1 MKRHDFESTSKKN
14 AKEQTPEMA
23 EREQEILMWM
33 GDIRDDFILEAEDYK
48 HYQSDKSVPG
58 YFIVGGTLAAAAA
71 ICTAIFFQTGRNR
84 IDHSNVPMQLPYQT
98 EETKEIEWE
107 TEEETTEEE
116 LLALVEKLNADDTVN
131 GILVQLPLP
140 SHINEDKVIQTISPK
155 KDVDGFHP
163 QSVGALSI
171 GQPGFVS
178 CTPAGII
185 QLLKRSGVVIDGK
198 ECVIVGRSNIV
209 GKPMAM
215 LRLLFATVIQKI

>member
-1 MKRHDFESTSKKN
+1 MKKHDFESTSKKN

-107 TEEETTEEE
+107 TG
-116 LLALVEKLNADDTVN
+116 VRDYIGRDDRRRDDTGRN
-131 GILVQLPLP
+131 DR
-140 SHINEDKVIQTISPK
+140 SRDDRS
-155 KDVDGFHP
+155 
-163 QSVGALSI
+163 SI
-171 GQPGFVS
+171 TGNN
-178 CTPAGII
+178 
-185 QLLKRSGVVIDGK
+185 K
-198 ECVIVGRSNIV
+198 
-209 GKPMAM
+209 
-215 LRLLFATVIQKI
+215 

>member
-1 MKRHDFESTSKKN
+1 MKKHDFESKSKKN

-98 EETKEIEWE
+98 EE
-107 TEEETTEEE
+107 
-116 LLALVEKLNADDTVN
+116 N
-131 GILVQLPLP
+131 G
-140 SHINEDKVIQTISPK
+140 N
-155 KDVDGFHP
+155 
-163 QSVGALSI
+163 
-171 GQPGFVS
+171 
-178 CTPAGII
+178 
-185 QLLKRSGVVIDGK
+185 
-198 ECVIVGRSNIV
+198 
-209 GKPMAM
+209 
-215 LRLLFATVIQKI
+215 

>member
-1 MKRHDFESTSKKN
+1 MKKHDFESTSKKN

-98 EETKEIEWE
+98 EETKDMDEDVLSILYSSG
-107 TEEETTEEE
+107 TTSEPKRQRK
-116 LLALVEKLNADDTVN
+116 LSGRQRKRRQKKRRHRQKRQKQRRQKQHHRKQQMRVAGLVIQQTINLWCRQMKVQYLYIMHGMAALK
-131 GILVQLPLP
+131 LPLLE
-140 SHINEDKVIQTISPK
+140 N
-155 KDVDGFHP
+155 
-163 QSVGALSI
+163 
-171 GQPGFVS
+171 
-178 CTPAGII
+178 C
-185 QLLKRSGVVIDGK
+185 
-198 ECVIVGRSNIV
+198 
-209 GKPMAM
+209 
-215 LRLLFATVIQKI
+215 

>member
-1 MKRHDFESTSKKN
+1 MKKHDFESTSKKN

-116 LLALVEKLNADDTVN
+116 TTEEETTQAETTEAETRKQQMRVAGLVIQQTINLWCRQMKVQYLYIMHGMAALK
-131 GILVQLPLP
+131 LPLLE
-140 SHINEDKVIQTISPK
+140 N
-155 KDVDGFHP
+155 
-163 QSVGALSI
+163 
-171 GQPGFVS
+171 
-178 CTPAGII
+178 C
-185 QLLKRSGVVIDGK
+185 
-198 ECVIVGRSNIV
+198 
-209 GKPMAM
+209 
-215 LRLLFATVIQKI
+215 

>member
-1 MKRHDFESTSKKN
+1 MKKHDFESTSKKN

-116 LLALVEKLNADDTVN
+116 TTAGRNDRSRDNTKQRQQKLHYRKQQMRQAGLVIQQTINLWCRQMK
-131 GILVQLPLP
+131 VQYLYIMHGMVVLKLPLLE
-140 SHINEDKVIQTISPK
+140 N
-155 KDVDGFHP
+155 
-163 QSVGALSI
+163 
-171 GQPGFVS
+171 
-178 CTPAGII
+178 C
-185 QLLKRSGVVIDGK
+185 
-198 ECVIVGRSNIV
+198 
-209 GKPMAM
+209 
-215 LRLLFATVIQKI
+215 